1 MLFDKLFKYKKNTVA
16 DIENKKRNQFEK
28 AIHTAE
34 LYLSC
39 NEYSIEEKKTI
50 LTYMM
55 DVIKRDI
62 QSEYIADLFYNDES
76 KRISL
81 EFVPTL
87 YFDKDGIKHYL
98 EFSECQEVSLK
109 DNYVITF
116 PWNSAEWVIIY

>member
-28 AIHTAE
+28 AIQTAE

-76 KRISL
+76 KKISL

-116 PWNSAEWVIIY
+116 PWNCRQNW